1 MDDQVSW
8 RRAAQ
13 VDRTASALR
22 AKGFSVEVATD
33 AATARG
39 MILHMAD
46 GAQTIGFGGSM
57 TLASLDLAKAL
68 RDEGKET
75 LIHGRAGLSADEKIS
90 IMRRQLTCDL
100 FLSSVNA
107 ITEKGHLVNVDGN
120 GNRNAALTFGPK
132 KVVVVAGW
140 NKIVPDLDRA
150 LIRIQEEAAPPN
162 ARRLGMAT
170 PCAAT
175 GECTNCNSPERICRI
190 TTIIERKPRPADFTV
205 ILVQGDLGY

>member
-8 RRAAQ
+8 RKGAQ
-13 VDRTASALR
+13 LDRTAAALR
-22 AKGFSVEVATD
+22 AKGFNVEITPDAVA
-33 AATARG
+33 ARELILG
-39 MILHMAD
+39 MAE
-46 GAQTIGFGGSM
+46 GAETVGFGGSM
-57 TLASLDLAKAL
+57 TLAALDLAKAL
-68 RDEGKET
+68 RDAGKET
-75 LIHGRAGLSADEKIS
+75 LIHGRAGLSPEEKMS
-90 IMRRQLTCDL
+90 VMRRQLTCDL

-107 ITEKGHLVNVDGN
+107 ITEQGHLVNVDGN

-132 KVVVVAGW
+132 RVVVVAGW

-150 LIRIQEEAAPPN
+150 LCRIQEEAAPPN

-190 TTIIERKPRPADFTV
+190 TTIIERKPRPADFSV
-205 ILVQGDLGY
+205 ILVQCDLGY